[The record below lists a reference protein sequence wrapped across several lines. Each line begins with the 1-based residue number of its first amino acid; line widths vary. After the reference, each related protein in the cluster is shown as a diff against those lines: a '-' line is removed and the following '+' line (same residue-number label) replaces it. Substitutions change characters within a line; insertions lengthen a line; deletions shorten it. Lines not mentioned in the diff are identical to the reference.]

1 MPRKKLPPITD
12 QQWIEAVDAYELGHL
27 SQREIA
33 RNLGVSPATV
43 CRQMKRRAA
52 VKACRIG
59 EFIDDLNAR
68 LNREALLRIRAEAAA
83 YDAKVRP
90 VLERNAMIARL
101 MEAILV
107 AAELGNVT
115 MANDM
120 IAETR
125 TQASSR

>member
-12 QQWIEAVDAYELGHL
+12 QQWIEAVGAYELGHL
-27 SQREIA
+27 SQRQIA

-43 CRQMKRRAA
+43 CRQMKLRAA
-52 VKACRIG
+52 GKACRIG

-101 MEAILV
+101 MKAILV

-115 MANDM
+115 MANDI

-125 TQASSR
+125 TGASSR

>member
-1 MPRKKLPPITD
+1 MSRKKLPPITD
-12 QQWIEAVDAYELGHL
+12 QQWIEAVDAYQLGHL
-27 SQREIA
+27 SQRQIA

-43 CRQMKRRAA
+43 CRQMKLRAA

-101 MEAILV
+101 MKAILV

-115 MANDM
+115 MANDI

-125 TQASSR
+125 IGASSR